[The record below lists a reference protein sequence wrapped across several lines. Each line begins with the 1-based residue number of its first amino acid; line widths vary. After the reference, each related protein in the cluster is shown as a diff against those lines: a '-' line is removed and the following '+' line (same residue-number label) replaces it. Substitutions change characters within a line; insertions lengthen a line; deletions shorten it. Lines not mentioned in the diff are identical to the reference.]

1 MTKLY
6 KFLSID
12 ESGRVSYKH
21 PSQLFIL
28 SGVVIPEKLKE
39 KLGNKMVKLK
49 KKYFESE
56 EVVFHSRD
64 MARKKGIFV
73 ILEDKKAEL
82 NFWSEFISIVNNPDL
97 SFFFIVTNKENAKK
111 DGWQSKTILEKSYFR
126 LLEKF
131 AEELKVSSGKGRI
144 IVESDP
150 SQNLY
155 LIHAHN
161 RLQSLGIIKND
172 ITPAEYRKMITSLSL
187 VNKDNNDIDVQIAD
201 ALAPIAGF
209 KYQIDNSSKHMSLS
223 KVELMKKRL
232 IERKLKE
239 KKNPSFFEVL
249 V

>member
-6 KFLSID
+6 KYLSID
-12 ESGRVSYKH
+12 ESGKVSYKH

-28 SGVVIPEKLKE
+28 SGVVIPEKLKD
-39 KLGNKMVKLK
+39 KLGNKMIKLK
-49 KKYFESE
+49 KKYFRSE
-56 EVVFHSRD
+56 EIVFHSRD
-64 MARKKGIFV
+64 MARKKGIFA
-73 ILEDKKAEL
+73 ILEDKKVEL

-97 SFFFIVTNKENAKK
+97 SFFFIITNKDKAKK
-111 DGWQSKTILEKSYFR
+111 NRWQPKTILEKSYLK

-131 AEELKVSSGKGRI
+131 AEQLKINSGNGRI

-150 SQNLY
+150 SQDLY

-161 RLQSLGIIKND
+161 HLQSLGIIEKD
-172 ITPAEYRKMITSLSL
+172 ILPREYRKMITSLSL
-187 VNKDNNDIDVQIAD
+187 VNKDNDDIDVQIAD

-209 KYQIDNSSKHMSLS
+209 KYQIDNSSKHMNLS

-239 KKNPSFFEVL
+239 KQSPSFFEVL